1 MELAEIGSLS
11 LDTDTRMPVS
21 WPLQAGC
28 QYFQTRLATSCVV
41 AEQVSMML
49 HKVRKTQNLIKF
61 SGSSLILKKGCLHK
75 ARLRYTPLVEVNQ
88 AIYAWSFRQLG
99 EVSAKAPAQQ
109 SRLSPSTRLG

>member
-1 MELAEIGSLS
+1 MAIAGWLS
-11 LDTDTRMPVS
+11 VLLDQVGHQ
-21 WPLQAGC
+21 L
-28 QYFQTRLATSCVV
+28 VE
-41 AEQVSMML
+41 EQDNMML
-49 HKVRKTQNLIKF
+49 PEVRKTQNLIKF

-99 EVSAKAPAQQ
+99 EVSAKGPAQQ